1 MSLNTQVK
9 TIENIVSHGGE
20 WAAKFASQEVT
31 AALVTIM
38 TGAKLEQ
45 LRGTAASCLARAARY
60 SPAVLQL
67 VLDRYGIKLLVTGLR
82 DPSPKVQQGSL
93 NLLNRGL
100 GDLVGWCN
108 FKTTC

>member
-1 MSLNTQVK
+1 MPRS
-9 TIENIVSHGGE
+9 ERPW

-100 GDLVGWCN
+100 GRAVQVETIGCGVKISGLCRFDPC
-108 FKTTC
+108 